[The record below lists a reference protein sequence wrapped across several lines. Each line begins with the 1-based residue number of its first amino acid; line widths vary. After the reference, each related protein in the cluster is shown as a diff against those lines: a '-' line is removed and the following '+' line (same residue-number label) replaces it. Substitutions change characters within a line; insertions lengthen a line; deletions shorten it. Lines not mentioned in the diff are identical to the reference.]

1 MNQAQSQIARPR
13 PYRLAEL
20 GLLIL
25 AIAVATSA
33 YALVGLGVEDTIP
46 ANVYG
51 YAGWLAALGL
61 ILHVVIWIK
70 AKYADPV
77 LVPIAVLLNG
87 LGLAM
92 IYRVDLGR
100 DEYLGSGLTQ
110 LIWMTLGVG
119 LAIAVIFIVRD
130 HRWLRR
136 YTYRV
141 RLRSPPLPSSC
152 RSFPVIGKTINGARI
167 WIGVGSMSFQP
178 GEIAKILLAIFFA
191 GYLVSYKDQ
200 LVAAGPKILGIRFP
214 RLRDFGPIVIAW
226 VASVGILVFE
236 KDLGTSLL
244 FFGLFVAMLYVAT
257 SKVSWIILGLGFF
270 AAGAVAATFLFTHV
284 QQRVDGWL
292 NALTAEEYNKEFGGS
307 YQLVQGLFGMSNGGL
322 VGTGFGEGRP
332 NMVPYAESDFIYA
345 SFGEEIGLAGLF
357 VILLCYLFIFQRGI
371 RTAQQLRDGFGTLL
385 ATGLSFTIALQVFVV
400 VGGVT
405 RLIPLTGLTTPFLA
419 QGGSSLIA
427 NWMIIGLLLRISDN
441 ARRPV
446 EDFHTGVLRIPEDPE
461 PAKKTAP
468 AAVGTGAA
476 GRIGRLG
483 EYDGIGWTRT
493 YGTEF
498 CLGEPYRRGRPPRR
512 TSAVLKARH
521 RRPTSH
527 PQTTTTRPTRTT
539 LADTTT
545 EVNDEE
551 AIDAYR
557 RRRIRHVRAPVRID
571 ELGPVRHRGFA
582 EQQSAEQSSDP
593 RSARPRPRPDPR
605 RRHPDRLFGAPSTTS
620 TSSSA
625 STDRKASIPRRT
637 RPSPGTTRWCPGP
650 RAWNGPPATI
660 SPAIPTPCS
669 TTRSAASSPA
679 SSPAARPWS

>member
-1 MNQAQSQIARPR
+1 MNQAPSQTARPR
-13 PYRLAEL
+13 TYRLAEL

-51 YAGWLAALGL
+51 YAAWLAALGV
-61 ILHVVIWIK
+61 ILHIVVWIK

-100 DEYLGSGLTQ
+100 DEYLGSAMTQ
-110 LIWMTLGVG
+110 LVWMTLGVG
-119 LAIAVIFIVRD
+119 LAIAVIFVVRD

-136 YTYRV
+136 YTYV
-141 RLRSPPLPSSC
+141 SGFAALVFLLLPLIPG
-152 RSFPVIGKTINGARI
+152 IGKTINGARI
-167 WIGVGSMSFQP
+167 WIGVGPLSFQP

-191 GYLVSYKDQ
+191 GYLVTYKDQ

-214 RLRDFGPIVIAW
+214 RLRDFGPIIVAW
-226 VASVGILVFE
+226 VASVGVLVFE
-236 KDLGTSLL
+236 RDLGTSLL

-270 AAGAVAATFLFTHV
+270 SAGAVAATFLFSHV
-284 QQRVDGWL
+284 GQRVSGWL
-292 NALTAEEYNKEFGGS
+292 NALTAEEYNKTPGGS

-322 VGTGFGEGRP
+322 IGTGFGEGRP

-427 NWMIIGLLLRISDN
+427 NWMIIALLLRISDN

-446 EDFHTGVLRIPEDPE
+446 EEFHTGVLTITEDPE
-461 PAKKTAP
+461 PVPAGAP
-468 AAVGTGAA
+468 AAEVDSADAEGAVPAQGTAA
-476 GRIGRLG
+476 SARTVDEDAPTTNLPPADSREFDG
-483 EYDGIGWTRT
+483 EAPTTNLPPADDRALKRG
-493 YGTEF
+493 GT
-498 CLGEPYRRGRPPRR
+498 PNDTDP
-512 TSAVLKARH
+512 TDQ
-521 RRPTSH
+521 RPTGGE
-527 PQTTTTRPTRTT
+527 R
-539 LADTTT
+539 
-545 EVNDEE
+545 
-551 AIDAYR
+551 
-557 RRRIRHVRAPVRID
+557 
-571 ELGPVRHRGFA
+571 
-582 EQQSAEQSSDP
+582 
-593 RSARPRPRPDPR
+593 
-605 RRHPDRLFGAPSTTS
+605 
-620 TSSSA
+620 
-625 STDRKASIPRRT
+625 
-637 RPSPGTTRWCPGP
+637 
-650 RAWNGPPATI
+650 
-660 SPAIPTPCS
+660 
-669 TTRSAASSPA
+669 
-679 SSPAARPWS
+679 

>member
-1 MNQAQSQIARPR
+1 MNQAPSQTARPR
-13 PYRLAEL
+13 TYRLAEL

-51 YAGWLAALGL
+51 YAAWLAALGV
-61 ILHVVIWIK
+61 ILHIIVWIK

-100 DEYLGSGLTQ
+100 DEYLGSAMTQ
-110 LIWMTLGVG
+110 LVWMSLGVG
-119 LAIAVIFIVRD
+119 LAIVVIFVVRD

-136 YTYRV
+136 YTYV
-141 RLRSPPLPSSC
+141 SGFAALVFLLLPLIPG
-152 RSFPVIGKTINGARI
+152 IGKTINGARI
-167 WIGVGSMSFQP
+167 WIGVGPLSFQP

-191 GYLVSYKDQ
+191 GYLVTYKDQ

-214 RLRDFGPIVIAW
+214 RLRDFGPIVVAW
-226 VASVGILVFE
+226 VASVGVLVFE
-236 KDLGTSLL
+236 RDLGTSLL

-270 AAGAVAATFLFTHV
+270 SAGAVAATFLFSHV
-284 QQRVDGWL
+284 GQRVSGWL
-292 NALTAEEYNKEFGGS
+292 NALTAEEYNKSPGGS

-322 VGTGFGEGRP
+322 IGTGFGEGRP

-385 ATGLSFTIALQVFVV
+385 AAGLSFTIALQVFVV

-427 NWMIIGLLLRISDN
+427 NWMIIALLLRISDN

-446 EDFHTGVLRIPEDPE
+446 EEFHTGVLTITEDPE
-461 PAKKTAP
+461 PVPAGAP
-468 AAVGTGAA
+468 AAEVDSADAEGAVPAQGTAA
-476 GRIGRLG
+476 SARTVDEDAPTTNLPPADSREFDG
-483 EYDGIGWTRT
+483 EAPTTNLPPADDRARKRG
-493 YGTEF
+493 GT
-498 CLGEPYRRGRPPRR
+498 PND
-512 TSAVLKARH
+512 TDATDQ
-521 RRPTSH
+521 RPTGGE
-527 PQTTTTRPTRTT
+527 R
-539 LADTTT
+539 
-545 EVNDEE
+545 
-551 AIDAYR
+551 
-557 RRRIRHVRAPVRID
+557 
-571 ELGPVRHRGFA
+571 
-582 EQQSAEQSSDP
+582 
-593 RSARPRPRPDPR
+593 
-605 RRHPDRLFGAPSTTS
+605 
-620 TSSSA
+620 
-625 STDRKASIPRRT
+625 
-637 RPSPGTTRWCPGP
+637 
-650 RAWNGPPATI
+650 
-660 SPAIPTPCS
+660 
-669 TTRSAASSPA
+669 
-679 SSPAARPWS
+679 

>member
-1 MNQAQSQIARPR
+1 MSENPNQGARPR

-25 AIAVATSA
+25 AIAVSTSA
-33 YALVGLGVEDTIP
+33 YALVGLGTEDTIP
-46 ANVYG
+46 ANVYQ
-51 YAGWLAALGL
+51 YAAWLAALGL
-61 ILHVVIWIK
+61 ILHVVVWWK

-100 DEYLGSGLTQ
+100 PEYLNSGMTQ

-119 LAIAVIFIVRD
+119 LAVGILFFLTD

-136 YTYRV
+136 YTFV
-141 RLRSPPLPSSC
+141 SGFAALIFLMLPLIPGL
-152 RSFPVIGKTINGARI
+152 GKTVNGARI
-167 WIGVGSMSFQP
+167 WIGTETMSFQP

-191 GYLVSYKDQ
+191 GYLVSYRDQ
-200 LVAAGPKILGIRFP
+200 LVLAGPKILGIRFP

-270 AAGAVAATFLFTHV
+270 AAGAVAATLLFSHV

-292 NALTAEEYNKEFGGS
+292 HALTSEEYNKAPGGS

-322 VGTGFGEGRP
+322 TGTGFGEGRP

-345 SFGEEIGLAGLF
+345 SLGEELGMAGLF

-371 RTAQQLRDGFGTLL
+371 KTAQQLRDGFGTLL

-419 QGGSSLIA
+419 QGGSSLVA
-427 NWMIIGLLLRISDN
+427 NWMIIALLLRISDN

-446 EDFHTGVLRIPEDPE
+446 EEFHTGVLKITEDPE
-461 PAKKTAP
+461 ASATSARRSENRNDTKRVEGAREHAAGELATERATSDEAP
-468 AAVGTGAA
+468 TTNLGAA
-476 GRIGRLG
+476 DLTATGSD
-483 EYDGIGWTRT
+483 ED
-493 YGTEF
+493 
-498 CLGEPYRRGRPPRR
+498 
-512 TSAVLKARH
+512 
-521 RRPTSH
+521 PT
-527 PQTTTTRPTRTT
+527 TN
-539 LADTTT
+539 L
-545 EVNDEE
+545 
-551 AIDAYR
+551 
-557 RRRIRHVRAPVRID
+557 
-571 ELGPVRHRGFA
+571 
-582 EQQSAEQSSDP
+582 
-593 RSARPRPRPDPR
+593 
-605 RRHPDRLFGAPSTTS
+605 
-620 TSSSA
+620 
-625 STDRKASIPRRT
+625 
-637 RPSPGTTRWCPGP
+637 GTTGGER
-650 RAWNGPPATI
+650 
-660 SPAIPTPCS
+660 
-669 TTRSAASSPA
+669 
-679 SSPAARPWS
+679 

>member
-1 MNQAQSQIARPR
+1 MNQAPSQTARPR
-13 PYRLAEL
+13 TYRLAEL

-51 YAGWLAALGL
+51 YAAWLAALGV
-61 ILHVVIWIK
+61 ILHIIVWIK

-100 DEYLGSGLTQ
+100 DEYLGSAMTQ
-110 LIWMTLGVG
+110 LVWMSLGVG
-119 LAIAVIFIVRD
+119 LAIVVIFVVRD

-136 YTYRV
+136 YTYV
-141 RLRSPPLPSSC
+141 SGFAALVFLLLPLIPG
-152 RSFPVIGKTINGARI
+152 IGKTINGARI
-167 WIGVGSMSFQP
+167 WIGVGPLSFQP

-191 GYLVSYKDQ
+191 GYLVTYKDQ

-214 RLRDFGPIVIAW
+214 RLRDFGPIVVAW
-226 VASVGILVFE
+226 VASVGVLVFE
-236 KDLGTSLL
+236 RDLGTSLL

-270 AAGAVAATFLFTHV
+270 SAGAVAATFLFSHV
-284 QQRVDGWL
+284 GQRVSGWL
-292 NALTAEEYNKEFGGS
+292 NALTAEEYNKSPGGS

-322 VGTGFGEGRP
+322 IGTGFGEGRP

-427 NWMIIGLLLRISDN
+427 NWMIIALLLRISDN

-446 EDFHTGVLRIPEDPE
+446 EEFHTGVLTITEDPE
-461 PAKKTAP
+461 PVPAGAP
-468 AAVGTGAA
+468 AAEVDSADAEGAVPAQGTAA
-476 GRIGRLG
+476 
-483 EYDGIGWTRT
+483 
-493 YGTEF
+493 
-498 CLGEPYRRGRPPRR
+498 
-512 TSAVLKARH
+512 
-521 RRPTSH
+521 
-527 PQTTTTRPTRTT
+527 
-539 LADTTT
+539 
-545 EVNDEE
+545 
-551 AIDAYR
+551 
-557 RRRIRHVRAPVRID
+557 
-571 ELGPVRHRGFA
+571 
-582 EQQSAEQSSDP
+582 
-593 RSARPRPRPDPR
+593 SARTVDE
-605 RRHPDRLFGAPSTTS
+605 DAPTT
-620 TSSSA
+620 
-625 STDRKASIPRRT
+625 
-637 RPSPGTTRWCPGP
+637 
-650 RAWNGPPATI
+650 NLPPADSREFDGEAPTTNLP
-660 SPAIPTPCS
+660 PADDRARKRGGTPNDTDASDQGPTGGE
-669 TTRSAASSPA
+669 R
-679 SSPAARPWS
+679 

>member
-1 MNQAQSQIARPR
+1 MNQAPSQTARPR
-13 PYRLAEL
+13 TYRLAEL

-51 YAGWLAALGL
+51 YAAWLAALGV
-61 ILHVVIWIK
+61 ILHIIVWIK

-100 DEYLGSGLTQ
+100 DEYLGSAMTQ
-110 LIWMTLGVG
+110 LVWMTLGVG
-119 LAIAVIFIVRD
+119 LAIAVIFVVRD

-136 YTYRV
+136 YTYV
-141 RLRSPPLPSSC
+141 SGFAALVFLLLPLIPG
-152 RSFPVIGKTINGARI
+152 IGKTINGARI
-167 WIGVGSMSFQP
+167 WIGVGPLSFQP

-191 GYLVSYKDQ
+191 GYLVTYKDQ

-214 RLRDFGPIVIAW
+214 RLRDFGPIIVAW
-226 VASVGILVFE
+226 VASVGVLVFE
-236 KDLGTSLL
+236 RDLGTSLL

-270 AAGAVAATFLFTHV
+270 SAGAVAATFLFSHV
-284 QQRVDGWL
+284 GQRVSGWL
-292 NALTAEEYNKEFGGS
+292 NALTAEEYNKSPGGS

-322 VGTGFGEGRP
+322 IGTGFGEGRP

-385 ATGLSFTIALQVFVV
+385 AAGLSFTIALQVFVV

-427 NWMIIGLLLRISDN
+427 NWMIIALLLRISDN

-446 EDFHTGVLRIPEDPE
+446 EEFHTGVLTITEDPQPV
-461 PAKKTAP
+461 PAGAP
-468 AAVGTGAA
+468 AAKSDSADAEGDVRAQGTASSARTVDEDAPTTNLPPA
-476 GRIGRLG
+476 GSREFDG
-483 EYDGIGWTRT
+483 EAPTTNLPPADVRARKRG
-493 YGTEF
+493 GT
-498 CLGEPYRRGRPPRR
+498 PND
-512 TSAVLKARH
+512 TDATDQ
-521 RRPTSH
+521 RPTGGE
-527 PQTTTTRPTRTT
+527 R
-539 LADTTT
+539 
-545 EVNDEE
+545 
-551 AIDAYR
+551 
-557 RRRIRHVRAPVRID
+557 
-571 ELGPVRHRGFA
+571 
-582 EQQSAEQSSDP
+582 
-593 RSARPRPRPDPR
+593 
-605 RRHPDRLFGAPSTTS
+605 
-620 TSSSA
+620 
-625 STDRKASIPRRT
+625 
-637 RPSPGTTRWCPGP
+637 
-650 RAWNGPPATI
+650 
-660 SPAIPTPCS
+660 
-669 TTRSAASSPA
+669 
-679 SSPAARPWS
+679 

>member
-1 MNQAQSQIARPR
+1 MNQAPSQTARPR
-13 PYRLAEL
+13 TYRLAEL

-51 YAGWLAALGL
+51 YAAWLAALGV
-61 ILHVVIWIK
+61 ILHIIVWIK

-100 DEYLGSGLTQ
+100 DEYLGSAMTQ
-110 LIWMTLGVG
+110 LVWMTLGVG
-119 LAIAVIFIVRD
+119 LAIAVIFVVRD

-136 YTYRV
+136 YTYV
-141 RLRSPPLPSSC
+141 SGFAALVFLLLPLIPG
-152 RSFPVIGKTINGARI
+152 IGKTINGARI
-167 WIGVGSMSFQP
+167 WIGVGPLSFQP

-191 GYLVSYKDQ
+191 GYLVTYKDQ

-214 RLRDFGPIVIAW
+214 RLRDFGPIIVAW
-226 VASVGILVFE
+226 VASVGVLVFE
-236 KDLGTSLL
+236 RDLGTSLL

-270 AAGAVAATFLFTHV
+270 SAGAVAATFLFSHV
-284 QQRVDGWL
+284 GQRVSGWL
-292 NALTAEEYNKEFGGS
+292 NALTAEEYNKTPGGS

-322 VGTGFGEGRP
+322 IGTGFGEGRP

-385 ATGLSFTIALQVFVV
+385 AAGLSFTIALQVFVV

-427 NWMIIGLLLRISDN
+427 NWMIIALLLRISDN

-446 EDFHTGVLRIPEDPE
+446 EEFHTGVLTITEDPE
-461 PAKKTAP
+461 PVPAGAP
-468 AAVGTGAA
+468 AAEVDSADAEGAVPAQGTAA
-476 GRIGRLG
+476 SARTVDEDAPTTNLPPADSREFDG
-483 EYDGIGWTRT
+483 EAPTTNLPPADDRALKRG
-493 YGTEF
+493 GT
-498 CLGEPYRRGRPPRR
+498 PNDTDP
-512 TSAVLKARH
+512 TDQ
-521 RRPTSH
+521 RPTGGE
-527 PQTTTTRPTRTT
+527 R
-539 LADTTT
+539 
-545 EVNDEE
+545 
-551 AIDAYR
+551 
-557 RRRIRHVRAPVRID
+557 
-571 ELGPVRHRGFA
+571 
-582 EQQSAEQSSDP
+582 
-593 RSARPRPRPDPR
+593 
-605 RRHPDRLFGAPSTTS
+605 
-620 TSSSA
+620 
-625 STDRKASIPRRT
+625 
-637 RPSPGTTRWCPGP
+637 
-650 RAWNGPPATI
+650 
-660 SPAIPTPCS
+660 
-669 TTRSAASSPA
+669 
-679 SSPAARPWS
+679 

>member
-1 MNQAQSQIARPR
+1 MNQAPSQTARPR
-13 PYRLAEL
+13 TYRLAEL

-51 YAGWLAALGL
+51 YAAWLAALGV
-61 ILHVVIWIK
+61 ILHIVVWIK

-100 DEYLGSGLTQ
+100 DEYLGSAMTQ
-110 LIWMTLGVG
+110 LVWMTLGVG
-119 LAIAVIFIVRD
+119 LAIAVIFVVRD

-136 YTYRV
+136 YTYV
-141 RLRSPPLPSSC
+141 SGFAALVFLLLPLIPG
-152 RSFPVIGKTINGARI
+152 IGKTINGARI
-167 WIGVGSMSFQP
+167 WIGVGPLSFQP

-191 GYLVSYKDQ
+191 GYLVTYKDQ

-214 RLRDFGPIVIAW
+214 RLRDFGPIVVAW
-226 VASVGILVFE
+226 VASVGVLVFE
-236 KDLGTSLL
+236 RDLGTSLL

-270 AAGAVAATFLFTHV
+270 SAGAVAATFLFSHV
-284 QQRVDGWL
+284 GQRVSGWL
-292 NALTAEEYNKEFGGS
+292 NALTAEEYNKSPGGS

-322 VGTGFGEGRP
+322 IGTGFGEGRP

-385 ATGLSFTIALQVFVV
+385 AAGLSFTIALQVFVV

-427 NWMIIGLLLRISDN
+427 NWMIIALLLRISDN

-446 EDFHTGVLRIPEDPE
+446 EEFHTGVLTITEDPE
-461 PAKKTAP
+461 PVPAGAP
-468 AAVGTGAA
+468 AAEVDSADAEGAVPAQGTAA
-476 GRIGRLG
+476 SARTVDEDAPTTNLPPADSREFDG
-483 EYDGIGWTRT
+483 EAPTTNLPPADDRALKRG
-493 YGTEF
+493 GT
-498 CLGEPYRRGRPPRR
+498 PNDTDP
-512 TSAVLKARH
+512 TDQ
-521 RRPTSH
+521 RPTGGE
-527 PQTTTTRPTRTT
+527 R
-539 LADTTT
+539 
-545 EVNDEE
+545 
-551 AIDAYR
+551 
-557 RRRIRHVRAPVRID
+557 
-571 ELGPVRHRGFA
+571 
-582 EQQSAEQSSDP
+582 
-593 RSARPRPRPDPR
+593 
-605 RRHPDRLFGAPSTTS
+605 
-620 TSSSA
+620 
-625 STDRKASIPRRT
+625 
-637 RPSPGTTRWCPGP
+637 
-650 RAWNGPPATI
+650 
-660 SPAIPTPCS
+660 
-669 TTRSAASSPA
+669 
-679 SSPAARPWS
+679 

>member
-1 MNQAQSQIARPR
+1 MNQAPSQTARPR
-13 PYRLAEL
+13 TYRLAEL

-51 YAGWLAALGL
+51 YAAWLAALGV
-61 ILHVVIWIK
+61 ILHIIVWIK

-100 DEYLGSGLTQ
+100 DEYLGSAMTQ
-110 LIWMTLGVG
+110 LVWMSLGVG
-119 LAIAVIFIVRD
+119 LAIVVIFVVRD

-136 YTYRV
+136 YTYV
-141 RLRSPPLPSSC
+141 SGFAALVFLLLPLIPG
-152 RSFPVIGKTINGARI
+152 IGKTINGARI
-167 WIGVGSMSFQP
+167 WIGVGPLSFQP

-191 GYLVSYKDQ
+191 GYLVTYKDQ

-214 RLRDFGPIVIAW
+214 RLRDFGPIVVAW
-226 VASVGILVFE
+226 VASVGVLVFE
-236 KDLGTSLL
+236 RDLGTSLL

-270 AAGAVAATFLFTHV
+270 SAGAVAATFLFSHV
-284 QQRVDGWL
+284 GQRVSGWL
-292 NALTAEEYNKEFGGS
+292 NALTAEEYNKSPGGS

-322 VGTGFGEGRP
+322 IGTGFGEGRP

-427 NWMIIGLLLRISDN
+427 NWMIIALLLRISDN

-446 EDFHTGVLRIPEDPE
+446 EEFHTGVLTITEDPE
-461 PAKKTAP
+461 PVPAGAP
-468 AAVGTGAA
+468 AAEVDSADAEGAVPAQGTAA
-476 GRIGRLG
+476 SARTVDEDAPTTNLPPADSREFDG
-483 EYDGIGWTRT
+483 EAPTTNLPPADDRALKRG
-493 YGTEF
+493 GTSNDTD
-498 CLGEPYRRGRPPRR
+498 P
-512 TSAVLKARH
+512 TDQ
-521 RRPTSH
+521 RPT
-527 PQTTTTRPTRTT
+527 
-539 LADTTT
+539 
-545 EVNDEE
+545 
-551 AIDAYR
+551 
-557 RRRIRHVRAPVRID
+557 
-571 ELGPVRHRGFA
+571 GG
-582 EQQSAEQSSDP
+582 EQ
-593 RSARPRPRPDPR
+593 
-605 RRHPDRLFGAPSTTS
+605 
-620 TSSSA
+620 
-625 STDRKASIPRRT
+625 
-637 RPSPGTTRWCPGP
+637 
-650 RAWNGPPATI
+650 
-660 SPAIPTPCS
+660 
-669 TTRSAASSPA
+669 
-679 SSPAARPWS
+679 

>member
-1 MNQAQSQIARPR
+1 MNQAPSQTARPR
-13 PYRLAEL
+13 TYRLAEL

-51 YAGWLAALGL
+51 YAAWLAALGV
-61 ILHVVIWIK
+61 ILHIVVWIK

-100 DEYLGSGLTQ
+100 DEYLGSAMTQ
-110 LIWMTLGVG
+110 LVWMTLGVG
-119 LAIAVIFIVRD
+119 LAIAVIFVVRD

-136 YTYRV
+136 YTYV
-141 RLRSPPLPSSC
+141 SGFAALVFLLLPLIPG
-152 RSFPVIGKTINGARI
+152 IGKTINGARI
-167 WIGVGSMSFQP
+167 WIGVGPLSFQP

-191 GYLVSYKDQ
+191 GYLVTYKDQ

-214 RLRDFGPIVIAW
+214 RLRDFGPIVVAW
-226 VASVGILVFE
+226 VASVGVLVFE
-236 KDLGTSLL
+236 RDLGTSLL

-270 AAGAVAATFLFTHV
+270 SAGAVAATFLFSHV
-284 QQRVDGWL
+284 GQRVSGWL
-292 NALTAEEYNKEFGGS
+292 NALTAEEYNKSPGGS

-322 VGTGFGEGRP
+322 IGTGFGEGRP

-427 NWMIIGLLLRISDN
+427 NWMIIALLLRISDN

-446 EDFHTGVLRIPEDPE
+446 EEFHTGVLTITEDPE
-461 PAKKTAP
+461 PVPAGAP
-468 AAVGTGAA
+468 AAEVDSADAEGAVPAQGTAA
-476 GRIGRLG
+476 SARTVDEDAPTTNLPPADSREFDG
-483 EYDGIGWTRT
+483 EAPTTNLPPADDRALKRG
-493 YGTEF
+493 GT
-498 CLGEPYRRGRPPRR
+498 PNDTDP
-512 TSAVLKARH
+512 TDQ
-521 RRPTSH
+521 RPTGGE
-527 PQTTTTRPTRTT
+527 R
-539 LADTTT
+539 
-545 EVNDEE
+545 
-551 AIDAYR
+551 
-557 RRRIRHVRAPVRID
+557 
-571 ELGPVRHRGFA
+571 
-582 EQQSAEQSSDP
+582 
-593 RSARPRPRPDPR
+593 
-605 RRHPDRLFGAPSTTS
+605 
-620 TSSSA
+620 
-625 STDRKASIPRRT
+625 
-637 RPSPGTTRWCPGP
+637 
-650 RAWNGPPATI
+650 
-660 SPAIPTPCS
+660 
-669 TTRSAASSPA
+669 
-679 SSPAARPWS
+679 

>member
-1 MNQAQSQIARPR
+1 MNQAPSQTARPR
-13 PYRLAEL
+13 TYRLAEL

-51 YAGWLAALGL
+51 YAAWLAALGV
-61 ILHVVIWIK
+61 ILHIIVWIK

-100 DEYLGSGLTQ
+100 DEYLGSAMTQ
-110 LIWMTLGVG
+110 LVWMSLGVG
-119 LAIAVIFIVRD
+119 LAIVVIFVVRD

-136 YTYRV
+136 YTYV
-141 RLRSPPLPSSC
+141 SGFAALVFLLLPLIPG
-152 RSFPVIGKTINGARI
+152 IGKTINGARI
-167 WIGVGSMSFQP
+167 WIGVGPLSFQP

-191 GYLVSYKDQ
+191 GYLVTYKDQ

-214 RLRDFGPIVIAW
+214 RLRDFGPIVVAW
-226 VASVGILVFE
+226 VASVGVLVFE
-236 KDLGTSLL
+236 RDLGTSLL

-270 AAGAVAATFLFTHV
+270 SAGAVAATFLFSHV
-284 QQRVDGWL
+284 GQRVSGWL
-292 NALTAEEYNKEFGGS
+292 NALTAEEYNKTPGGS

-322 VGTGFGEGRP
+322 IGTGFGEGRP

-427 NWMIIGLLLRISDN
+427 NWMIIALLLRISDN

-446 EDFHTGVLRIPEDPE
+446 EEFHTGVLTITEDPE
-461 PAKKTAP
+461 PVPAGAP
-468 AAVGTGAA
+468 AAEVDSADAEGAVPAQGRAASARTVDEDAPTTNLPPADSREFDGEAPTTNLPPADDRALKRGGTPN
-476 GRIGRLG
+476 
-483 EYDGIGWTRT
+483 DTDPT
-493 YGTEF
+493 DQ
-498 CLGEPYRRGRPPRR
+498 
-512 TSAVLKARH
+512 
-521 RRPTSH
+521 RPTGGE
-527 PQTTTTRPTRTT
+527 R
-539 LADTTT
+539 
-545 EVNDEE
+545 
-551 AIDAYR
+551 
-557 RRRIRHVRAPVRID
+557 
-571 ELGPVRHRGFA
+571 
-582 EQQSAEQSSDP
+582 
-593 RSARPRPRPDPR
+593 
-605 RRHPDRLFGAPSTTS
+605 
-620 TSSSA
+620 
-625 STDRKASIPRRT
+625 
-637 RPSPGTTRWCPGP
+637 
-650 RAWNGPPATI
+650 
-660 SPAIPTPCS
+660 
-669 TTRSAASSPA
+669 
-679 SSPAARPWS
+679 

>member
-119 LAIAVIFIVRD
+119 LAIAVIFVVKD

-136 YTYRV
+136 YTYV
-141 RLRSPPLPSSC
+141 SGFAALVFLLLPLIPG
-152 RSFPVIGKTINGARI
+152 IGKTINGARI
-167 WIGVGSMSFQP
+167 WIGVGPLSFQP

-191 GYLVSYKDQ
+191 GYLVTYKDQ
-200 LVAAGPKILGIRFP
+200 LVAAGPKVLGIRFP
-214 RLRDFGPIVIAW
+214 RLRDFGPIVVAW
-226 VASVGILVFE
+226 VASVGVLVFE
-236 KDLGTSLL
+236 RDLGTSLL

-270 AAGAVAATFLFTHV
+270 SAGAVAATFLFSHV
-284 QQRVDGWL
+284 GQRVSGWL
-292 NALTAEEYNKEFGGS
+292 NALTAEEYNKSPGGS

-322 VGTGFGEGRP
+322 IGTGFGEGRP

-385 ATGLSFTIALQVFVV
+385 AAGLSFTIALQVFVV

-427 NWMIIGLLLRISDN
+427 NWMIIALLLRISDN

-446 EDFHTGVLRIPEDPE
+446 EEFHTGVLTITEDPE
-461 PAKKTAP
+461 PVPAGAP
-468 AAVGTGAA
+468 AAEVDSADAEGAVPAQGTAA
-476 GRIGRLG
+476 SARTVDEDAPTTNLPPADSREFDG
-483 EYDGIGWTRT
+483 EAPTTNLPPADDRALKRG
-493 YGTEF
+493 GT
-498 CLGEPYRRGRPPRR
+498 PNDTDP
-512 TSAVLKARH
+512 TDQ
-521 RRPTSH
+521 RPTGGE
-527 PQTTTTRPTRTT
+527 R
-539 LADTTT
+539 
-545 EVNDEE
+545 
-551 AIDAYR
+551 
-557 RRRIRHVRAPVRID
+557 
-571 ELGPVRHRGFA
+571 
-582 EQQSAEQSSDP
+582 
-593 RSARPRPRPDPR
+593 
-605 RRHPDRLFGAPSTTS
+605 
-620 TSSSA
+620 
-625 STDRKASIPRRT
+625 
-637 RPSPGTTRWCPGP
+637 
-650 RAWNGPPATI
+650 
-660 SPAIPTPCS
+660 
-669 TTRSAASSPA
+669 
-679 SSPAARPWS
+679 

>member
-1 MNQAQSQIARPR
+1 MNQAPSQTARPR
-13 PYRLAEL
+13 TYRLAEL

-51 YAGWLAALGL
+51 YAAWLAALGV
-61 ILHVVIWIK
+61 ILHIIVWIK

-100 DEYLGSGLTQ
+100 DEYLGSAMTQ
-110 LIWMTLGVG
+110 LVWMSLGVG
-119 LAIAVIFIVRD
+119 LAIVVIFVVRD

-136 YTYRV
+136 YTYV
-141 RLRSPPLPSSC
+141 SGFAALVFLLLPLIPG
-152 RSFPVIGKTINGARI
+152 IGKTINGARI
-167 WIGVGSMSFQP
+167 WIGVGPLSFQP

-191 GYLVSYKDQ
+191 GYLVTYKDQ

-214 RLRDFGPIVIAW
+214 RLRDFGPIVVAW
-226 VASVGILVFE
+226 VASVGVLVFE
-236 KDLGTSLL
+236 RDLGTSLL

-270 AAGAVAATFLFTHV
+270 SAGAVAATFLFSHV
-284 QQRVDGWL
+284 GQRVSGWL
-292 NALTAEEYNKEFGGS
+292 NALTAEEYNKSPGGS

-322 VGTGFGEGRP
+322 IGTGFGEGRP

-385 ATGLSFTIALQVFVV
+385 AAGLSFTIALQVFVV

-427 NWMIIGLLLRISDN
+427 NWMIIALLLRISDN

-446 EDFHTGVLRIPEDPE
+446 EEFHTGVLTITEDPQPV
-461 PAKKTAP
+461 PAGAP
-468 AAVGTGAA
+468 AAKS
-476 GRIGRLG
+476 
-483 EYDGIGWTRT
+483 D
-493 YGTEF
+493 
-498 CLGEPYRRGRPPRR
+498 
-512 TSAVLKARH
+512 SA
-521 RRPTSH
+521 
-527 PQTTTTRPTRTT
+527 
-539 LADTTT
+539 
-545 EVNDEE
+545 
-551 AIDAYR
+551 DAEGD
-557 RRRIRHVRAPVRID
+557 VRAQGTASSARTVDEDAPTTNLPPAGSREFDGEAPTTNLPPADVRA
-571 ELGPVRHRGFA
+571 RKRGGTPNDTD
-582 EQQSAEQSSDP
+582 SSDQ
-593 RSARPRPRPDPR
+593 
-605 RRHPDRLFGAPSTTS
+605 
-620 TSSSA
+620 
-625 STDRKASIPRRT
+625 
-637 RPSPGTTRWCPGP
+637 GP
-650 RAWNGPPATI
+650 TGGER
-660 SPAIPTPCS
+660 
-669 TTRSAASSPA
+669 
-679 SSPAARPWS
+679 

>member
-1 MNQAQSQIARPR
+1 MNQAPSQTARPR
-13 PYRLAEL
+13 TYRLAEL

-51 YAGWLAALGL
+51 YAAWLAALGV
-61 ILHVVIWIK
+61 ILHIIVWIK

-100 DEYLGSGLTQ
+100 DEYLGSAMTQ
-110 LIWMTLGVG
+110 LVWMSLGVG
-119 LAIAVIFIVRD
+119 LAIVVIFVVRD

-136 YTYRV
+136 YTYV
-141 RLRSPPLPSSC
+141 SGFAALVFLLLPLIPG
-152 RSFPVIGKTINGARI
+152 IGKTINGARI
-167 WIGVGSMSFQP
+167 WIGVGPLSFQP

-191 GYLVSYKDQ
+191 GYLVTYKDQ

-214 RLRDFGPIVIAW
+214 RLRDFGPIVVAW
-226 VASVGILVFE
+226 VASVGVLVFE
-236 KDLGTSLL
+236 RDLGTSLL

-270 AAGAVAATFLFTHV
+270 SAGAVAATFLFSHV
-284 QQRVDGWL
+284 GQRVSGWL
-292 NALTAEEYNKEFGGS
+292 NALTAEEYNKSPGGS

-322 VGTGFGEGRP
+322 IGTGFGEGRP

-385 ATGLSFTIALQVFVV
+385 AAGLSFTIALQVFVV

-427 NWMIIGLLLRISDN
+427 NWMIIALLLRISDN

-446 EDFHTGVLRIPEDPE
+446 EEFHTGVLTITEDPE
-461 PAKKTAP
+461 PVPAGAP
-468 AAVGTGAA
+468 AAEPDSADAEGAVPAQGTPASA
-476 GRIGRLG
+476 RTVDEDAPTTNLPPADSREFDG
-483 EYDGIGWTRT
+483 EAPTTNLPPADDRALKRG
-493 YGTEF
+493 GT
-498 CLGEPYRRGRPPRR
+498 PNDTDP
-512 TSAVLKARH
+512 TDQ
-521 RRPTSH
+521 RPTGGE
-527 PQTTTTRPTRTT
+527 R
-539 LADTTT
+539 
-545 EVNDEE
+545 
-551 AIDAYR
+551 
-557 RRRIRHVRAPVRID
+557 
-571 ELGPVRHRGFA
+571 
-582 EQQSAEQSSDP
+582 
-593 RSARPRPRPDPR
+593 
-605 RRHPDRLFGAPSTTS
+605 
-620 TSSSA
+620 
-625 STDRKASIPRRT
+625 
-637 RPSPGTTRWCPGP
+637 
-650 RAWNGPPATI
+650 
-660 SPAIPTPCS
+660 
-669 TTRSAASSPA
+669 
-679 SSPAARPWS
+679 